1 MVLKRICG
9 DFPLKDVNLR
19 EIYRNNVTDAFRA
32 ALTSCGE
39 LVLGLRRKH
48 EAV

>member
-9 DFPLKDVNLR
+9 DFPLKDVNLN
-19 EIYRNNVTDAFRA
+19 EIYRNNVTGGFLT